1 VTSRGNPTVAA
12 VDWGT
17 SHLRLWLLDA
27 AGRVLAERRSAEGL
41 LSVPPQGFGAILENH
56 LTALQTSP
64 GLPVVICGMAGSR
77 QGWVEAPYASA
88 PVALDAV
95 LAGAVGVAGSARKI
109 RIVPGVAQR
118 EADAPDVMRGEET
131 QLAGI
136 AGLASGD
143 HLVCMPG
150 THSKWV
156 EMRDGTIAS
165 FRTWLTG
172 ELFSLLSR
180 QSILRHTVADA
191 GETVPPEAAPFRK
204 ACLEALRQGGDISAP
219 LFRIRAAGLL
229 AGLAPQDAAAM
240 LSGLLIGA
248 EIASATRCF
257 AAVDK
262 KPVTLVASAA
272 LTPLYRTA
280 LELADHEVRV
290 EDADA
295 AVRAGLFAAARQL
308 GMVESRDRAT
318 A

>member
-1 VTSRGNPTVAA
+1 MTSRGNPTVAA

-27 AGRVLAERRSAEGL
+27 SGGVLAERRSAEGL
-41 LSVPPQGFGAILENH
+41 LSVPPQGFGAILEDH
-56 LTALQTSP
+56 LTALQAPSS
-64 GLPVVICGMAGSR
+64 LPVVICGMAGSR

-95 LAGAVGVAGSARKI
+95 LAGAARVPDSAREI

-118 EADAPDVMRGEET
+118 DADAPDVMRGEET
-131 QLAGI
+131 QLAGV
-136 AGLASGD
+136 AALASGD

-150 THSKWV
+150 THCKWI
-156 EMRDGTIAS
+156 EMRGGVIAG

-172 ELFSLLSR
+172 ELYALLSR
-180 QSILRHTVADA
+180 QSILRHTVAGAAASVSPD
-191 GETVPPEAAPFRK
+191 AAPFRT

-229 AGLAPQDAAAM
+229 AGLAPEDAAAM
-240 LSGLLIGA
+240 LSGLLIGG

-257 AAVDK
+257 AAADR
-262 KPVTLVASAA
+262 KPVMLVASAA
-272 LTPLYRTA
+272 LSPLYRTA
-280 LELADHEVRV
+280 LELSGHEVRV

-308 GMVESRDRAT
+308 GMAESRDRAT